1 MTQQTCLFFLMELVV
16 RASSVVLSPLLWPV
30 LLCLIFHLLQEA
42 LL

>member
-16 RASSVVLSPLLWPV
+16 RASVVLSPLLWPV